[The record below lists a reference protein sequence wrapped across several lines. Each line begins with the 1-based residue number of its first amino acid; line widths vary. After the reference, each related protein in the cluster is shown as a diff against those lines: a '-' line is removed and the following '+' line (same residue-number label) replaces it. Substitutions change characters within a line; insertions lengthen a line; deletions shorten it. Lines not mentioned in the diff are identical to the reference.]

1 MSKITLT
8 DRISVSVR
16 AKTDTESNQ
25 QKVDT
30 GNNIARALGGTN
42 ANDVDAANVGT
53 TSKPTITD
61 ENGNE
66 WVSMQDIIDAGKKMQ
81 QNGAF
86 HEEEIHEGIVAPN
99 GYIYNISNPVIPQ
112 NDSPHWD
119 YADENGDFV
128 KTRGYNAYTQ
138 GVGYSSYYLY
148 SNSHISVIGTS
159 KIEPVGR
166 KGDTYFIEQVN
177 GVWTSR
183 KVTDRS
189 PDSLITISTINR
201 ELNGKTYE
209 LYTGTTNISY
219 SMLEPGLCR
228 CNDAL
233 LPIDPN
239 NYETLNHY
247 GRKATIDDWI
257 GFLFGPTHKTGGSL
271 IDWNAPNAEI
281 ERQIKELHETW
292 DVSEHE
298 GAVTAN
304 GTYVLAGPIEYNDAD
319 PGSHSS
325 GDF

>member
-16 AKTDTESNQ
+16 AKNDTESNQ

-30 GNNIARALGGTN
+30 GNNIANALGGTN
-42 ANDVDAANVGT
+42 VNDVDAANVGT

-86 HEEEIHEGIVAPN
+86 GETTSYNGIGGYKFDPVVSGPVDIVMQNPSSNWSGMIDISHVPSGVLVFAYHSQNERIGFYAFSETNFEIP
-99 GYIYNISNPVIPQ
+99 Y
-112 NDSPHWD
+112 D
-119 YADENGDFV
+119 YASGA
-128 KTRGYNAYTQ
+128 NATNATPPPW
-138 GVGYSSYYLY
+138 G
-148 SNSHISVIGTS
+148 
-159 KIEPVGR
+159 
-166 KGDTYFIEQVN
+166 
-177 GVWTSR
+177 
-183 KVTDRS
+183 
-189 PDSLITISTINR
+189 TISANSVT
-201 ELNGKTYE
+201 
-209 LYTGTTNISY
+209 
-219 SMLEPGLCR
+219 
-228 CNDAL
+228 
-233 LPIDPN
+233 
-239 NYETLNHY
+239 
-247 GRKATIDDWI
+247 ATIDGVSYSFFMTNPHGYGGQVATNATINIEHATSIPNDTSKCAAGI
-257 GFLFGPTHKTGGSL
+257 LFGGSTTTGGSL

-319 PGSHSS
+319 PVG
-325 GDF
+325 